1 MPVSNLPGNS
11 LRSYFMEFGG
21 KLVRDLLPN
30 AQRYQLGRN
39 KLRPV
44 NHHHQQCETDLSKGL
59 PNLIF

>member
-1 MPVSNLPGNS
+1 
-11 LRSYFMEFGG
+11 MEFGG

-44 NHHHQQCETDLSKGL
+44 NHQQQQCETDLSKGL
-59 PNLIF
+59 PNQSNILTG